1 MVTSSIKSDTRFSA
15 AARAQSPAGTLP
27 PAASG
32 AAASIQGSIWIIVF
46 LLSVVQPFSFML
58 GETTLGPYRLFLFLA
73 ATPVFAALA
82 QGRAGRII
90 LPDILVIAYS
100 FWMFF
105 AIFVIDGMQMKA
117 PFMVAQIVETM
128 VPYFLARVLI
138 RNAANF
144 RFFIRWWMIVGL
156 LLLPFAFVELLTNQK
171 LLLQLY
177 AGVPGGVVFKSVIYP
192 QRLGLNRVQGPF
204 EHPILFGV
212 FYAMAFAMAWRA
224 LPPADAS
231 PLRRSYWTVVCVI
244 GTFCSVSSGALSA
257 VMLQIVLLGWDIVL
271 RNVKTRWR
279 LFALGFAGLYLVL
292 SLVVESS
299 PLLYLISHIT
309 FSSGTAWNRV
319 LIWEYGSAAVM
330 QHPIFGN
337 GFHDWNRPDWVGAS
351 VDNYW
356 LLITMRYGLVGLG
369 LHAATFLLVFW
380 KAARANL
387 GSEPPIAGLC
397 RSAYLISLAGV
408 STAIATVFIWSASYS
423 MFMFLLGSGVWIF
436 TQPPRTASVATGMP
450 DAPVPAAE
458 AGRRRGGPPRYTRFS
473 RTGPSPSGS

>member
-1 MVTSSIKSDTRFSA
+1 MSTSTVQSGTQFSA
-15 AARAQSPAGTLP
+15 ADRARARVRDRKRPVPLPAP
-27 PAASG
+27 PAA
-32 AAASIQGSIWIIVF
+32 AAAPIQGSIWIIVF
-46 LLSVVQPFSFML
+46 LISVVQPFSFML

-105 AIFVIDGMQMKA
+105 TIFVIDGMEMKA
-117 PFMVAQIVETM
+117 PFMVAQVVETM

-156 LLLPFAFVELLTNQK
+156 LLLPFAFIELLTNQK

-177 AGVPGGVVFKSVIYP
+177 AGVPGGVAFKPVNYP

-231 PLRRSYWTVVCVI
+231 PLRRSYWAGISVI

-271 RNVKTRWR
+271 RNFKARWR
-279 LFALGFAGLYLVL
+279 VFAMGFVAVYLVL
-292 SLVVESS
+292 SLVIDSS
-299 PLLYLISHIT
+299 PLLYMISRLT

-319 LIWEYGSAAVM
+319 LIWEYGSAAVL

-337 GFHDWNRPDWVGAS
+337 GFHDWARPDWVGAS

-356 LLITMRYGLVGLG
+356 LLITMRYGLVGFA
-369 LHAATFLLVFW
+369 LHAAAFLLIFW
-380 KAARANL
+380 KVARADL
-387 GSEPPIAGLC
+387 SGAPVIEGRC

-423 MFMFLLGSGVWIF
+423 MFMFLLGSGVWII
-436 TQPPRTASVATGMP
+436 TQAPR
-450 DAPVPAAE
+450 PAATRE
-458 AGRRRGGPPRYTRFS
+458 APAEAPPPGRDRAPRYTRFP
-473 RTGPSPSGS
+473 RSGAPTSEN